1 MADSDDEYE
10 RRKARD
16 KFRRERNDYD
26 HRRDDRRRDWDHD
39 RGSERYDS
47 RSSWRGRDNSAGRR
61 DMYGREYDRGRRER
75 YSSPPRREF
84 SPPHKRMRRDWD
96 DMPHYDPPH
105 YGGGGGGMMGRGPPP
120 NWGPGPNM
128 GPPQEG
134 GFSGPGQTAPDPDY
148 PTQPPMMSF
157 KMFLGQQD
165 DTISDQDAV
174 KKYNEYK
181 EEFRIK
187 QINEFFLQHKDEEWF
202 KSKYHPEEFERRQDE
217 VRSAL
222 KRRCDVFFELM
233 KKGYMDC
240 VTCDTENHD
249 VIVKLLDAAVILME
263 GGNEDDLKV
272 LDEPDDEMDTNSRS
286 RNNSETVDKT
296 SSPEKRRESKER
308 KDSPEKRRDSKD
320 SKDTPPDKPLE
331 ITITDE
337 QKELAKKAQEFS
349 KKQQEQNGEDED
361 GKKPKKKKRH
371 RDKQEYSYESGSE
384 SDSSSGSSS
393 DSEPE
398 PAPPGMEDEPQPPG
412 VEEEKDSPKKEE
424 TKKEEDA
431 DKDEDT
437 QETKK
442 AEIKERGESP
452 PREHRRRMLHKT
464 CSIFLRNLAPSITKQ
479 EVEAVCKRYPG
490 FIRVALQDP
499 QPERRFLRRGWVTF
513 DKMVN
518 IKEICWNLNNIRLRD
533 CDLGATLNR
542 ELKQRVRPVSGI
554 TAHKN
559 TVKQDIKLAAKIIQN
574 FDDKWKI
581 WDDLDSEKKDA
592 EKEFTMTVK
601 NPVLKNITDYL
612 VDEGSFEEDELLGV
626 TTEEGEM
633 KESEPEIQIERD
645 ETLLKVLD
653 TMILYLR
660 IVHSIDYYSANEYPN
675 EDEMPHRCGIMHA
688 RGVPPSS
695 KTTKKDLDDWIK
707 NYETKVKPFVD
718 LQDKLD
724 DEQAKKMGKKDPEAE
739 VEKFVTANTQ
749 ELAKDKWL
757 CPLSG
762 KKFKGPEF
770 VRKHI
775 FNKHGEKVEEVKQE
789 VSFFNNYLIDP
800 KRPAL
805 PEHPGNKTAGGPSGG
820 ASGQQYPSPGSG
832 GAGYGGP
839 PHMGYNSGRGGGGP
853 HMMRGG
859 YGGKSSG
866 NPYYNQQP
874 YGGRRDQREPYNRDR
889 EEPRRQ
895 SSYGRPFSRGSDPRR
910 IIEYR
915 DLDAPE
921 DVDFL

>member
-26 HRRDDRRRDWDHD
+26 HRRDERRRDWDHD

-47 RSSWRGRDNSAGRR
+47 RSSWRGRENSAGRR

-96 DMPHYDPPH
+96 EMPHYDMPH
-105 YGGGGGGMMGRGPPP
+105 YGGGMMHGRGPPP

-128 GPPQEG
+128 GPPQDG
-134 GFSGPGQTAPDPDY
+134 GFGGPGQTMPDPDY

-181 EEFRIK
+181 EEFRLK

-217 VRSAL
+217 VRHAL

-233 KKGYMDC
+233 KKGYMDA
-240 VTCDTENHD
+240 VTCDTEYHD

-263 GGNEDDLKV
+263 GGNEEDMKV
-272 LDEPDDEMDTNSRS
+272 LEESDEEMDASRS
-286 RNNSETVDKT
+286 RNNSESVDKM
-296 SSPEKRRESKER
+296 SSPEKKKTES
-308 KDSPEKRRDSKD
+308 SKD
-320 SKDTPPDKPLE
+320 DKDAAPDKPLE
-331 ITITDE
+331 ITISAE

-349 KKQQEQNGEDED
+349 KKQQEAQNGDEEEP
-361 GKKPKKKKRH
+361 KEEQKPKKKKRH

-384 SDSSSGSSS
+384 SESSSGSSS

-398 PAPPGMEDEPQPPG
+398 PAPPGMEDEPPPPG
-412 VEEEKDSPKKEE
+412 IDEEKSAKKEE
-424 TKKEEDA
+424 AKKKDDEE
-431 DKDEDT
+431 KDEDT
-437 QETKK
+437 
-442 AEIKERGESP
+442 KERKKDEDREHESP

-513 DKMVN
+513 DKNVN

-559 TVKQDIKLAAKIIQN
+559 VVKQDIKLAAKIIQN
-574 FDDKWKI
+574 FDDKWRI
-581 WDDLDSEKKDA
+581 WDDPESEKKDC
-592 EKEFTMTVK
+592 EKEFSLTVK

-612 VDEGSFEEDELLGV
+612 VDEGSFEEEELLGMSA
-626 TTEEGEM
+626 EEGEA
-633 KESEPEIQIERD
+633 ETEPEIQIDRD

-688 RGVPPSS
+688 RGAPPST

-707 NYETKVKPFVD
+707 NYETKVKPFVE

-724 DEQAKKMGKKDPEAE
+724 EEQAKKMGKKDPEAE

-789 VSFFNNYLIDP
+789 VSFFNNYLMDP
-800 KRPAL
+800 KRPSL
-805 PEHPGNKTAGGPSGG
+805 PEHPGNKTAGGPPPGPQ
-820 ASGQQYPSPGSG
+820 GQQYPNPG
-832 GAGYGGP
+832 GYGP
-839 PHMGYNSGRGGGGP
+839 PHMGYNSHRGGGGP

-859 YGGKSSG
+859 YGG
-866 NPYYNQQP
+866 NPYHQQQQP
-874 YGGRRDQREPYNRDR
+874 YSRREPREQHNNNRER

-895 SSYGRPFSRGSDPRR
+895 NSYSRPFSRGSDPRR

>member
-1 MADSDDEYE
+1 MADSDEEYE
-10 RRKARD
+10 RRKQRD
-16 KFRRERNDYD
+16 KFRRERSDYD
-26 HRRDDRRRDWDHD
+26 HRRDERRRDWEHE
-39 RGSERYDS
+39 RGPERYDS
-47 RSSWRGRDNSAGRR
+47 RSSWRGRESSAGRR

-84 SPPHKRMRRDWD
+84 SPPPKRMRREWD
-96 DMPHYDPPH
+96 DMPHYDMPH
-105 YGGGGGGMMGRGPPP
+105 YGRGMMHGGGPPP
-120 NWGPGPNM
+120 NWGHGHNM
-128 GPPQEG
+128 GPPPDG
-134 GFSGPGQTAPDPDY
+134 GYGPGQTMPDPDF

-165 DTISDQDAV
+165 DTINDQDAV

-181 EEFRIK
+181 EDFRIK

-202 KSKYHPEEFERRQDE
+202 KSKYHPEEFERRQEE
-217 VRSAL
+217 VRCAL

-233 KKGYMDC
+233 KKGYMDN
-240 VTCDTENHD
+240 VSCDTEHHD
-249 VIVKLLDAAVILME
+249 SIVKLLDAAVILME
-263 GGNEDDLKV
+263 GGHEEDLKILEEPEDD
-272 LDEPDDEMDTNSRS
+272 MDGSRS
-286 RNNSETVDKT
+286 RNNSESVDKVT
-296 SSPEKRRESKER
+296 SPEKKKEPKEDEKD
-308 KDSPEKRRDSKD
+308 KDS
-320 SKDTPPDKPLE
+320 PPDKPLE
-331 ITITDE
+331 ITISAE

-349 KKQQEQNGEDED
+349 KKQQEAQNGDDDNDEED
-361 GKKPKKKKRH
+361 GEVDEEKKPKKKKRH

-384 SDSSSGSSS
+384 SESSSGSSS

-398 PAPPGMEDEPQPPG
+398 PAPPGMEDEPPPPG
-412 VEEEKDSPKKEE
+412 MDEDKGKSSKEE
-424 TKKEEDA
+424 SKRRDDEE
-431 DKDEDT
+431 KDEDT
-437 QETKK
+437 QESKK
-442 AEIKERGESP
+442 DERDKDSP
-452 PREHRRRMLHKT
+452 PREYRRRMLHKT

-513 DKMVN
+513 DKNVN

-559 TVKQDIKLAAKIIQN
+559 IVKQDIKLAAKIIQN

-581 WDDLDSEKKDA
+581 WDDPEGEKKDSEK
-592 EKEFTMTVK
+592 EFNLTVK

-612 VDEGSFEEDELLGV
+612 VDEGNFEEEELLGMSA
-626 TTEEGEM
+626 EEGE
-633 KESEPEIQIERD
+633 SDANPEIQIERD

-688 RGVPPSS
+688 RGVPPST
-695 KTTKKDLDDWIK
+695 KTTKKDLDEWLK

-757 CPLSG
+757 CPISG

-789 VSFFNNYLIDP
+789 VAFFNNYLIDP
-800 KRPAL
+800 KRPSL
-805 PEHPGNKTAGGPSGG
+805 PEHPGNKTAGGPPPGPQ
-820 ASGQQYPSPGSG
+820 GQQYPSPGG
-832 GAGYGGP
+832 GYGGP
-839 PHMGYNSGRGGGGP
+839 PHMGYNRGGGGP

-859 YGGKSSG
+859 YGG
-866 NPYYNQQP
+866 NPYYGQQQQQQ
-874 YGGRRDQREPYNRDR
+874 YNRREPREHYNNTREPR
-889 EEPRRQ
+889 EETRRQ
-895 SSYGRPFSRGSDPRR
+895 PASYTRPYSRGGEQRR

>member
-1 MADSDDEYE
+1 MADSDEEYE
-10 RRKARD
+10 RRKVRD
-16 KFRRERNDYD
+16 KFRRERNDYE
-26 HRRDDRRRDWDHD
+26 HRRDERRRDWENERSTD
-39 RGSERYDS
+39 RYES
-47 RSSWRGRDNSAGRR
+47 RSWRGGRDTSAGRR
-61 DMYGREYDRGRRER
+61 DLYGRDYDRTRRER
-75 YSSPPRREF
+75 YGSPPRREF
-84 SPPHKRMRRDWD
+84 SPPHKRIRREWD
-96 DMPHYDPPH
+96 DMPHEMPH
-105 YGGGGGGMMGRGPPP
+105 YGGGGMMHGRGHPP

-134 GFSGPGQTAPDPDY
+134 FGVPGQTMPDPDY

-157 KMFLGQQD
+157 KMFLSQQD

-187 QINEFFLQHKDEEWF
+187 QINEFFLQHKEEEWF
-202 KSKYHPEEFERRQDE
+202 KSKYHPEECEKRQDE
-217 VRSAL
+217 VKHAL

-233 KKGYMDC
+233 KKGYMDN
-240 VTCDTENHD
+240 VTCDTEQHEG
-249 VIVKLLDAAVILME
+249 IVKLLDAAVILME
-263 GGNEDDLKV
+263 GGAEDDLKV
-272 LDEPDDEMDTNSRS
+272 LEEPDYDMDSSRS
-286 RNNSETVDKT
+286 RNNSETVEKM
-296 SSPEKRRESKER
+296 SPEKKKDKDEKTDEGDKE
-308 KDSPEKRRDSKD
+308 
-320 SKDTPPDKPLE
+320 KPLE
-331 ITITDE
+331 ITISEE

-349 KKQQEQNGEDED
+349 KKQQEIQNGDSEEEGEDEE
-361 GKKPKKKKRH
+361 KKPRKKKRH
-371 RDKQEYSYESGSE
+371 RDKQEYNYESGSE
-384 SDSSSGSSS
+384 SESSSGSSS

-398 PAPPGMEDEPQPPG
+398 PAPPGMENEAGAID
-412 VEEEKDSPKKEE
+412 D
-424 TKKEEDA
+424 
-431 DKDEDT
+431 DEDD
-437 QETKK
+437 EKPKKK
-442 AEIKERGESP
+442 AEKKADDAEKDKDTKEDGEDDGSQSGKS
-452 PREHRRRMLHKT
+452 RDGKEEKELKRRLLHRT
-464 CSIFLRNLAPSITKQ
+464 SSIFLRNLAPSITKQ

-513 DKMVN
+513 DKSVN

-542 ELKQRVRPVSGI
+542 ELKQRVRPVNGI
-554 TAHKN
+554 TAHQKA
-559 TVKQDIKLAAKIIQN
+559 VKQDIKLAAKIIQN

-581 WDDLDSEKKDA
+581 WDDPNSEKKDE

-612 VDEGSFEEDELLGV
+612 VDEGSFEEEELLGL
-626 TTEEGEM
+626 EEGE
-633 KESEPEIQIERD
+633 EGEEAAEPEIQIERD

-675 EDEMPHRCGIMHA
+675 EDEMPHRCGIMHC
-688 RGVPPSS
+688 RGANATP
-695 KTTKKDLDDWIK
+695 KTTKKDLDDWLKTFEGKI
-707 NYETKVKPFVD
+707 KPFVE

-724 DEQAKKMGKKDPEAE
+724 EEKAKKMGKKDHDAE

-757 CPLSG
+757 CPISN

-775 FNKHGEKVEEVKQE
+775 FNKHAEKIEEVKQE
-789 VSFFNNYLIDP
+789 VSFFNNYLVDP
-800 KRPAL
+800 KRPFL
-805 PEHPGNKTAGGPSGG
+805 PEHPGNKTSGPPTPQ
-820 ASGQQYPSPGSG
+820 AQQFPNP

-839 PHMGYNSGRGGGGP
+839 PQGMMGYNAHRGGGPG
-853 HMMRGG
+853 MMRGG
-859 YGGKSSG
+859 YGG
-866 NPYYNQQP
+866 NPYYHQNMGP
-874 YGGRRDQREPYNRDR
+874 YGVRPDRRDNYGGRER
-889 EEPRRQ
+889 EERRP
-895 SSYGRPFSRGSDPRR
+895 SSYSRPYRHRGNNRGGDPRR

-921 DVDFL
+921 DNDLLS